1 MNANIDAKIIE
12 NKKILLSL
20 KVKEST
26 FKKIPAKGATKPGDF
41 LFGRKFYK
49 SLKNKLFLVH
59 RIEEEKDEK
68 SPLHL

>member
-26 FKKIPAKGATKPGDF
+26 FKKYLPKELSSQET
-41 LFGRKFYK
+41 FYLEESST
-49 SLKNKLFLVH
+49 SL
-59 RIEEEKDEK
+59 
-68 SPLHL
+68 